1 MGHLNDCIVVGGG
14 AAGLNAALV
23 LGRARRRTVL
33 VDAAKPSNLPAHG
46 IGGALGHDGRPPAE
60 LYALGRAELARYPS
74 VETVDG
80 SVVDARATGS
90 RGTDD
95 GFEVELAGGAVL
107 RSRTMILAL
116 GMDYL
121 RPDIRGVEQRWG
133 SSVFH
138 CPFCHGWE
146 VRDKPLGI
154 CDPGPM
160 GAMRAR
166 LLRAWSDDVTWYAF
180 GSEAVSDEDRDALDA
195 AGIRIEA
202 REIVQLHGPAPD
214 LTEVALAD
222 GTRAGCGGLM
232 VAAGLRQRSDL
243 AVRLGAETFANP
255 MSEDLLVTD
264 HLGQTTV
271 PGVWAAGDT
280 AGVMP
285 SVVNAMASGSTT
297 AAQVVHHLMLG

>member
-1 MGHLNDCIVVGGG
+1 MDDIKDCIVIGGG

-23 LGRARRRTVL
+23 LGRARRTTVL
-33 VDAAKPSNLPAHG
+33 VDAGSPSNLAAHG
-46 IGGALGHDGRPPAE
+46 IGGALGHDGRPPAD
-60 LYALGRAELARYPS
+60 LYAIGRGELAKYPT
-74 VETVDG
+74 VEVIDSSAVDAGQTDTGFDVELTDG
-80 SVVDARATGS
+80 SVV
-90 RGTDD
+90 
-95 GFEVELAGGAVL
+95 
-107 RSRTMILAL
+107 RTRTVILAL
-116 GMDYL
+116 GMDYV
-121 RPDIRGVEQRWG
+121 RPALPGVEQRWG

-146 VRDKPLGI
+146 VRAKPLGVL
-154 CDPGPM
+154 DPGPM

-180 GSEAVSDEDRDALDA
+180 GSGAVSDDDRAALDT
-195 AGIRIEA
+195 AGVRIEE
-202 REIVQLHGPAPD
+202 REIRRLRGPAPA
-214 LTEVALAD
+214 LTDIELAD
-222 GTRAGCGGLM
+222 GTHVPCGGLM
-232 VAAGLRQRSDL
+232 IAASLRQRSDL

-264 HLGQTTV
+264 QLGQTTI